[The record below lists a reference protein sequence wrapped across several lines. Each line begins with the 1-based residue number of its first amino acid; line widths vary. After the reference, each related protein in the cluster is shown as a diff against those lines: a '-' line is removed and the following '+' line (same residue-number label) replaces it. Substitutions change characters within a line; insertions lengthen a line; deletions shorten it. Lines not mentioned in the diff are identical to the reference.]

1 MGLTQNIVFGLVV
14 GSYIAIAAIGFTL
27 IYGIINMINFAYGEY
42 ITAGAFAGFLMS
54 SVLGLPL
61 PATLLVSLVLTAVF
75 SLVLARGFFTPL
87 SDTGP
92 VPLLLTSIGV
102 GLIFRNGY
110 RLVAGRTALFIDRSP
125 STYRFNLP
133 DLSVGATNLLG
144 DFFVTSQQ
152 AIVVGTAIGVFVAIH
167 LLLTRTTI
175 GIAMRAVGDN
185 EDLAHVRGI
194 DTRRVRDAVWL
205 IAGALAGITGVLLAI
220 QTNASAGIG
229 FSQILPIIAAAILGG
244 AGSAYGA
251 IVGAYVIGIVMELSV
266 ALLPSWATT
275 LGTTMAFVVL
285 IIVLLVKPSG
295 IAGQEVRKA

>member
-1 MGLTQNIVFGLVV
+1 MGLLQNVVFGLVV

-27 IYGIINMINFAYGEY
+27 IYGIIGMINFAYGEY
-42 ITAGAFAGFLMS
+42 ITAGAFAGFLTAS
-54 SVLGLPL
+54 GLGLPL
-61 PATLLVSLVLTAVF
+61 PATLVVAVVLTAVF
-75 SLVLARGFFTPL
+75 SLVLARVFFTPL

-102 GLIFRNGY
+102 GLILRNGY
-110 RLVAGRTALFIDRSP
+110 RLAAGRTARFIDRNP
-125 STYRFNLP
+125 GTYRFDFP

-152 AIVVGTAIGVFVAIH
+152 AIVVGTALAVFVGVH
-167 LLLTRTTI
+167 LLLTRTTA
-175 GIAMRAVGDN
+175 GIAMRALGDD
-185 EDLAHVRGI
+185 EALARVRGI

-205 IAGALAGITGVLLAI
+205 IAGALAGIAGVLLAV

-229 FSQILPIIAAAILGG
+229 FSQLLPIIAAAILGG

-251 IVGAYVIGIVMELSV
+251 IVGAYVIGLVMELSV
-266 ALLPSWATT
+266 ALLPSSATT

-285 IIVLLVKPSG
+285 ILVLLLRPSG

>member
-1 MGLTQNIVFGLVV
+1 MGLTQNVVFGLIV

-42 ITAGAFAGFLMS
+42 ITAGAFVGFLTA
-54 SVLGLPL
+54 SVLELPL
-61 PATLLVSLVLTAVF
+61 PVTVLVALVITAVF
-75 SLVLARGFFTPL
+75 SLVLARVFFTPL

-110 RLVAGRTALFIDRSP
+110 RLFAGRTARFIDRSP
-125 STYRFNLP
+125 GTYRFDLP

-144 DFFVTSQQ
+144 DFFITSQQ
-152 AIVVGTAIGVFVAIH
+152 AIVLGTALVVFVAVH
-167 LLLTRTTI
+167 LLLTRTTV

-205 IAGALAGITGVLLAI
+205 IAGALAGITGVMLAL

-266 ALLPSWATT
+266 ALLPASATT
-275 LGTTMAFVVL
+275 LGTTMAFLVL

-295 IAGQEVRKA
+295 IAGEEVRKA